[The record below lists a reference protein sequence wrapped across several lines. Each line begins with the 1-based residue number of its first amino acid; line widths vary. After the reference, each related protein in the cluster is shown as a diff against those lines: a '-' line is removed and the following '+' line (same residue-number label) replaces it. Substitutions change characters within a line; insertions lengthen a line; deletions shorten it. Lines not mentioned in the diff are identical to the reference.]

1 MKMKHS
7 QTQEISHDPLVNA
20 NILNSHFASVGNRL
34 ASELP
39 NSNRHFSNYLPR
51 TTNSGSFVFETV
63 LPSEIE
69 LEIIMAPSNKAH
81 GLYSCP
87 IRFLKCSCHIIS
99 KPIANIVNQSV
110 CKGIFPFKLKH
121 AKIITIYKDGNEDE
135 HKASNKL
142 EFFLFADVTN
152 LLHANKNLRSLET
165 VMNDELLKI
174 VDWLTA
180 NKLSLNVKKSNYIIF
195 HPYQKRL
202 NYDVNI
208 KIFDSR
214 VNKYFNHERKEY
226 VKYLG
231 VMIDNHLSW
240 KHHINYVALKICRNI
255 GILSKLRHF
264 VPPKTL
270 YGIYNSL
277 IFPYLSYGLVAWG
290 QAAKTHLEKLL
301 RLQKRAVRLINF
313 APFRSHAVPYFLHS
327 NIMLITMLYFKLSS
341 VLMFDVYNNT
351 APRNISHLLIP
362 TQQIHSYST
371 RSSSSGNYYIS
382 HSRLNQKNDSF
393 SIMGAKIWNSIP
405 ENLRNSSKSLFKEK
419 VHTILLKIF
428 QVQDRYAD
436 LNMIISDFEKY

>member
-7 QTQEISHDPLVNA
+7 QTQEISDDPLVNA

-51 TTNSGSFVFETV
+51 TTYSGSFVFETV
-63 LPSEIE
+63 LPSEIK

-87 IRFLKCSCHIIS
+87 IRFLKCSRHIIS

-180 NKLSLNVKKSNYIIF
+180 NKLSLNVKKTNYIIF

-202 NYDVNI
+202 NYDIAQNAYCSRDIYFQLKKCCRSVI
-208 KIFDSR
+208 SR
-214 VNKYFNHERKEY
+214 VIMHKRLERASVIGCHER
-226 VKYLG
+226 
-231 VMIDNHLSW
+231 
-240 KHHINYVALKICRNI
+240 
-255 GILSKLRHF
+255 
-264 VPPKTL
+264 T
-270 YGIYNSL
+270 
-277 IFPYLSYGLVAWG
+277 
-290 QAAKTHLEKLL
+290 TT
-301 RLQKRAVRLINF
+301 LINSMKAANLTMNAERYCLF
-313 APFRSHAVPYFLHS
+313 FCSAKLHII
-327 NIMLITMLYFKLSS
+327 IMRILRTEHFM
-341 VLMFDVYNNT
+341 
-351 APRNISHLLIP
+351 
-362 TQQIHSYST
+362 T
-371 RSSSSGNYYIS
+371 R
-382 HSRLNQKNDSF
+382 F
-393 SIMGAKIWNSIP
+393 SIFIAWA
-405 ENLRNSSKSLFKEK
+405 
-419 VHTILLKIF
+419 IF
-428 QVQDRYAD
+428 
-436 LNMIISDFEKY
+436 